1 MPPYYVRDLNDYYL
15 WLEKQIEYSGASLVR
30 EPLEVQLVGED
41 PEERPELL
49 LVQGRQALRWPD
61 GLVLEFDLVVDANLH
76 PTWYRYAL
84 FDRSGTFV
92 WRIDKHAGHEATCRG
107 EQTHIHRQP
116 GGPPEYYPEVTF
128 DEVIQKVHAE
138 FH

>member
-84 FDRSGTFV
+84 LTDRGPSSGGSTNTLVTKRRVVGSRRTFTGNRV
-92 WRIDKHAGHEATCRG
+92 GRRSTTQRS
-107 EQTHIHRQP
+107 RSMR
-116 GGPPEYYPEVTF
+116 
-128 DEVIQKVHAE
+128 
-138 FH
+138 